1 MGMEH
6 AYIKWIR
13 GKVVKTD
20 EAGCCALVSRVSGG
34 KSSENL
40 LLTAEISFEKLM
52 ESCDEVIFKYCT
64 RSKISRSEEMRQKN
78 LKFINRAVIDQTFIS
93 TEPQLICLLGK
104 TSKLLSWVGW
114 GKNPWKSLVLIW
126 FPIFIAE
133 HGKELNFS
141 RHSLRSF
148 RAVEKS
154 SVQRPNLWHEFVES
168 QTWTRHGQIKNEKL
182 GSGAIVERNHSGRS

>member
-104 TSKLLSWVGW
+104 TSKLLS
-114 GKNPWKSLVLIW
+114 
-126 FPIFIAE
+126 
-133 HGKELNFS
+133 
-141 RHSLRSF
+141 
-148 RAVEKS
+148 
-154 SVQRPNLWHEFVES
+154 
-168 QTWTRHGQIKNEKL
+168 
-182 GSGAIVERNHSGRS
+182 